1 MPDSTR
7 ARLTRRLASFTVA
20 AVLGT
25 GLMSPALV
33 TAASPNAGF
42 ITNGAAQLSPLVS
55 GVDIKPL
62 LTVGDTIG
70 SYRFESIPDG
80 IAIDPRGHTTFD
92 IYVNHETS
100 KVPFPYN
107 ATTQVGLTDFDN
119 AQLSHLVLHRGSGK
133 IMSGDYAIPSSANY
147 QRFCSNFFA
156 GPDQGWSRSLVLTNE
171 EATDFVNR
179 TGTAWPATA
188 GAEQAGLAVAYD
200 PATGAYRSIYGLG
213 RMNHENS
220 VAVPGY
226 NRAVLVTGDDTFT
239 APASQLYMYTAANA
253 DGVWNDTGHLWAF
266 VSSNAAI
273 NDYGDL
279 SGAASVGGHFIAVP
293 DAIAD
298 GDQTGLETWSNAN
311 NVFQF
316 IRIEDLAY
324 DRNDN
329 HIVYFADTGEPRAV
343 ADPATGRLRR
353 AAAGTEGPY
362 GNGRI
367 FKMVLNA
374 SDPTVVDSLSVLI
387 DADEEQ
393 LAALTL
399 LGDRRDRRQ
408 RCRVDEDRVGLD
420 VDEERSGAEVLRGVD
435 DARRLP
441 VRRRIGDD
449 SHRRQVAGRQ
459 VVLPEPR
466 IGRAGKSVV
475 ASRILGDEDAVG
487 RRLDVVGLMECADVA
502 IAAGIRVD
510 EDREA
515 VDDGRITRIQDH
527 LEDAAVAVRALGS
540 GRSSA

>member
-1 MPDSTR
+1 MPDSTH
-7 ARLTRRLASFTVA
+7 ARLTRRLASFTAA

-25 GLMSPALV
+25 GLLSPALV
-33 TAASPNAGF
+33 TAASPDAGF
-42 ITNGAAQLSPLVS
+42 ITKGAAQLSPLVS

-80 IAIDPRGHTTFD
+80 IAIDPRGQTTFD

-107 ATTQVGLTDFDN
+107 ATTQVGPTDFDN

-133 IMSGDYAIPSSANY
+133 IQSGEYAIPSSANY

-188 GAEQAGLAVAYD
+188 GAEQAGVAVAYD
-200 PATGAYRSIYGLG
+200 PATGAYKTIYGLG

-226 NRAVLVTGDDTFT
+226 NQAILVTGDDTFT
-239 APASQLYMYTAANA
+239 
-253 DGVWNDTGHLWAF
+253 
-266 VSSNAAI
+266 AI

-293 DAIAD
+293 DGIAD
-298 GDQTGLETWSNAN
+298 GDQTGLENWSNEN

-343 ADPATGRLRR
+343 ADPTTGRLRR

-367 FKMVLNA
+367 FKMILNA
-374 SDPTVVDSLSVLI
+374 NDPTVVDSLSVLI
-387 DADEEQ
+387 DAD
-393 LAALTL
+393 AGGYRNVGALHQPDNIETTANSIL
-399 LGDRRDRRQ
+399 ITEDPGGHNRFAGATNARLWKYDLSTGD
-408 RCRVDEDRVGLD
+408 L
-420 VDEERSGAEVLRGVD
+420 
-435 DARRLP
+435 
-441 VRRRIGDD
+441 
-449 SHRRQVAGRQ
+449 
-459 VVLPEPR
+459 
-466 IGRAGKSVV
+466 
-475 ASRILGDEDAVG
+475 
-487 RRLDVVGLMECADVA
+487 
-502 IAAGIRVD
+502 
-510 EDREA
+510 
-515 VDDGRITRIQDH
+515 T
-527 LEDAAVAVRALGS
+527 AVAVVADPTADWESSGVVDASKYFGPGAFLINVQAHTIFVDTAPLPSIPTITQKREGGQLLLIRIDGS
-540 GRSSA
+540 